1 MAITDKKNEMERKS
15 FINCEKPLVTAMIK
29 QMNSPELCIDEVK
42 RSIEAGAEAFGFQ
55 CDNLPRKFHNESDLS
70 RIFASMQDKPI
81 YATNYKL
88 NQNAELSYDELAD
101 ELLRLCDY
109 GATIIDVMGDMF
121 CKSDDELTFDGEA
134 LKKQN
139 ALIGKIHEKGCEVL
153 MSSHVNKFT
162 PAERVL
168 EIALEHQRRGADVS
182 KIVVH
187 SNTMEEQ
194 MENMRITALLKEK
207 LDIKFLFL
215 AGGECCTMHR
225 RLGILLGNCASLC
238 MLEVPEGV
246 TNTVQPLIKEQI
258 MYRDQLNLI

>member
-1 MAITDKKNEMERKS
+1 
-15 FINCEKPLVTAMIK
+15 
-29 QMNSPELCIDEVK
+29 
-42 RSIEAGAEAFGFQ
+42 
-55 CDNLPRKFHNESDLS
+55 
-70 RIFASMQDKPI
+70 
-81 YATNYKL
+81 
-88 NQNAELSYDELAD
+88 
-101 ELLRLCDY
+101 
-109 GATIIDVMGDMF
+109 
-121 CKSDDELTFDGEA
+121 
-134 LKKQN
+134 
-139 ALIGKIHEKGCEVL
+139 
-153 MSSHVNKFT
+153 MSSHINKFT

-215 AGGECCTMHR
+215 TGGECCMMHR
-225 RLGILLGNCASLC
+225 RLGILLGSCASLC

-246 TNTVQPLIKEQI
+246 KDAIQPLISEQL